1 MTSVADGVEEDLVTN
16 TLAAGD
22 RLLVLGSSGFVGS
35 HLAPVFDALG
45 VELVRFDLHP
55 DPRAEHETHIGDV
68 RDVDALIEAMTGCTA
83 VLNLAAA
90 HHDFGIGTAT
100 FQSVNVGGARAICA
114 AMEHH
119 GITNLC
125 FYSSVAVYGEQTT
138 PPDEHTA
145 PEPANDY
152 GRSKLA
158 AEAVYREWEA
168 GGGRR
173 ALIVRPA
180 VVFGPRNFAN
190 LYRLIRQIDRHRFF
204 PVGPGTNRKSMC
216 YVTNL
221 VEAIGYLWTAPS
233 RLEPDEPEVYNY
245 VDKPDLSSRETVTL
259 VYRELGRRAPRTR
272 LPLAPVKL
280 AAKPFDLLG
289 RITSADLPITSA
301 RVHKLS
307 EAETAFAADRIRAVG
322 FTPSVSLPEGIATMV
337 DWYQRE
343 GRHATPIVHLPPVD
357 VRR

>member
-1 MTSVADGVEEDLVTN
+1 MTN
-16 TLAAGD
+16 TLTSGD
-22 RLLVLGSSGFVGS
+22 RVLVLGSSGFVGS

-55 DPRAEHETHIGDV
+55 DPHGHQSTRIGDV
-68 RDVDALIEAMTGCTA
+68 RDVDALIEAMQGCTA

-100 FQSVNVGGARAICA
+100 FESVNVGGARAICA

-125 FYSSVAVYGEQTT
+125 FYSSVAVYGEHAT
-138 PPDEHTA
+138 PPDEHTT
-145 PEPANDY
+145 PEPVNDY

-168 GGGRR
+168 GGDRR

-190 LYRLIRQIDRHRFF
+190 LYKLIRQIDHHRFF
-204 PVGPGTNRKSMC
+204 PVGPGENRKSMC
-216 YVTNL
+216 FVANL
-221 VEAIGYLWTAPS
+221 VAAIGYLWSAPS
-233 RLEPDEPEVYNY
+233 RLPAGEPEVYNY
-245 VDKPDLSSRETVTL
+245 VDKPDLASRETVSL
-259 VYRELGRRAPRTR
+259 VYRALGRREPRAR
-272 LPLAPVKL
+272 LPLAPVML
-280 AAKPFDLLG
+280 AAKPFDLIG
-289 RITSADLPITSA
+289 RATGKDLPITSA
-301 RVHKLS
+301 RVQKLS
-307 EAETAFAADRIRAVG
+307 ATETAFSADRIRDVG
-322 FTPSVSLPEGIATMV
+322 FTPSVSLPEGIETMV

-343 GRHATPIVHLPPVD
+343 GRHATPVVHLPPAD
-357 VRR
+357 VQR